1 MRMIT
6 KSETKS
12 YNKMCKEFIKDNST
26 VDAKILEQTNSE
38 VLNGLSSISNKNA
51 TLLLFWV
58 ELYRRAND
66 SKQSVKEL
74 KYNYSL
80 EHVMPQK
87 WEEYWSNVDV
97 LDNSSNIITDRE
109 LAKRERYSK
118 IYSIGNMTLLNSSLN
133 TSLRNY
139 EFSRKIEGE
148 GRKRGIRHYADLGI
162 TRFDIL
168 DVYDQGDKV
177 WNEKKISDRT
187 TSLANDIL
195 TIW

>member
-1 MRMIT
+1 MIT

-12 YNKMCKEFIKDNST
+12 YNKICKEFIKDNSAIDT
-26 VDAKILEQTNSE
+26 KLTEQTDDE
-38 VLNGLSSISNKNA
+38 VKNGLTSIVNKNA

-80 EHVMPQK
+80 EHLMPQK
-87 WEEYWSNVDV
+87 WEEYWSKVAIVDV
-97 LDNSSNIITDRE
+97 DGNVIPDKEI
-109 LAKRERYSK
+109 AKRERYSK
-118 IYSIGNMTLLNSSLN
+118 IYQIGNMTLLNSSLN

-139 EFSRKIEGE
+139 EFDRKIKGE
-148 GRKRGIRHYADLGI
+148 GRKKGIKDYADLGI

-168 DVYDQGDKV
+168 TPYENGDKI
-177 WNEKKISDRT
+177 WNEKKIIDRT
-187 TSLANDIL
+187 ESLATDIIK
-195 TIW
+195 IW